1 MKNQKGLFYGLTAVA
16 VAALIIG
23 LNQFSNAAQ
32 NNAPENTNLR
42 QGNMLDGRGQGKM
55 MKGYGQNRM
64 TDEERATF
72 EEEREVRRQ
81 AVEAAVNANDYEAW
95 VKAAGDDCP
104 MADKVNKD
112 NFSKFAE
119 AHRLRQAADKIMT
132 ELGIEKMGRG
142 FGGQHGLGR

>member
-32 NNAPENTNLR
+32 TNTVTDTTVQSGSMVR
-42 QGNMLDGRGQGKM
+42 GRGEGRM
-55 MKGYGQNRM
+55 MKGHGQNQM
-64 TDEERATF
+64 TDEERTAF
-72 EEEREVRRQ
+72 QKEQEAKRQ

-104 MADKVNKD
+104 MSDKINKD

-119 AHRLRQAADKIMT
+119 AHRLRQSADKIME

-142 FGGQHGLGR
+142 FGGQHGFNK

>member
-32 NNAPENTNLR
+32 TNTVTDTTV
-42 QGNMLDGRGQGKM
+42 QSGNMMRGRGEGRM
-55 MKGYGQNRM
+55 MKGYGQNQM
-64 TDEERATF
+64 TDEERADF
-72 EEEREVRRQ
+72 QKEQEAKRQ
-81 AVEAAVNANDYEAW
+81 AVEAAVSSNDYEAW

-104 MADKVNKD
+104 MSDKINKD

-119 AHRLRQAADKIMT
+119 AHRLRQSADKIME

-142 FGGQHGLGR
+142 FGGQHRFNK